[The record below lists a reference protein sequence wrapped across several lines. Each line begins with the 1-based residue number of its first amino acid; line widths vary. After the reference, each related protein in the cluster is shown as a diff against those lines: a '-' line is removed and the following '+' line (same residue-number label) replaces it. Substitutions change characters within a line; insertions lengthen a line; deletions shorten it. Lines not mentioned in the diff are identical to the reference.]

1 MTLRTNGERGDQC
14 SFMQV
19 PRPIPP
25 TKPDGALNAIGLA
38 FRMID
43 VERLTTLIK
52 LANIKGE

>member
-1 MTLRTNGERGDQC
+1 
-14 SFMQV
+14 MQA
-19 PRPIPP
+19 PGLFSP

-52 LANIKGE
+52 MVNIKGE